1 MTEPLLYIYI
11 LKLESDKYYVG
22 KTFNPDNRI
31 SDHFNNSGSEWTKIY
46 KPIEVVEIINNCES
60 YDEDKYTI
68 KYMES
73 KGIENVRGGTF
84 SQVKLPQQQI
94 DIINIMIKSANDNC
108 FSCGQYGHFIQN
120 CITNKVDEFI
130 KENIHSN
137 NIIGYLEKIK
147 KINDDV
153 IVIKYYIDIT
163 NTIKFDDMEEI
174 KKESKN
180 FNEKNKL
187 ITEMNQIQYLNK
199 KGGELMNKIQ
209 SYKLNKKNIID
220 DIYSKIYEVLTYN
233 NGNSGFENKIIMD
246 NKSPEIKAQEIIRFN
261 LSKKQR
267 LDTIFKEYHSEEYI
281 ETLLSKLYEMLI

>member
-1 MTEPLLYIYI
+1 MPGPLLYIYI

-22 KTFNPDNRI
+22 KTFYPDNRI
-31 SDHFNNSGSEWTKIY
+31 SDHFNNNGSEWTKIY

-84 SQVKLPQQQI
+84 SQVKLPQKQI

-120 CITNKVDEFI
+120 FITNKVDEFI

-147 KINDDV
+147 KINDEV

-163 NTIKFDDMEEI
+163 NTIKFDDMEE
-174 KKESKN
+174 SKN
-180 FNEKNKL
+180 FKEKNKL

-233 NGNSGFENKIIMD
+233 NGNSGYENKIIMD

-267 LDTIFKEYHSEEYI
+267 LDSIFKEYHSEEYI